1 MKKIRNIE
9 QSNLKLTKELR
20 KAENTLITSE
30 LENHNLRN
38 KESKLIKLLHKLGCN
53 QDQIDEIDNNN
64 ESDVEG
70 MPRDG
75 GGEAST

>member
-1 MKKIRNIE
+1 MKKFRNIE
-9 QSNLKLTKELR
+9 QNNSQLTKELR

-38 KESKLIKLLHKLGCN
+38 RVTKLIKLLNKMGCN
-53 QDQIDEIDNNN
+53 QNKIDEICNSN
-64 ESDVEG
+64 ESEDDV
-70 MPRDG
+70 MPQDG